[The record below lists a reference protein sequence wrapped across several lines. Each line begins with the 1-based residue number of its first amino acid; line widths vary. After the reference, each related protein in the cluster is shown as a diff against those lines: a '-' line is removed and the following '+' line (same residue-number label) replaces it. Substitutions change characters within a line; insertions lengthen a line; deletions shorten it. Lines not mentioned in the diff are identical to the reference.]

1 MKSFQKR
8 LKYLKLCL
16 ISPALEIVI
25 NIIYIVSFI
34 IIFIY
39 FFLEGKYY
47 NDNQILKFAESY
59 IDYNT
64 FNGINEADDFMNY
77 LSSLVNKLYT
87 IDINNKKLPIFIPLN
102 PIRLSQFSNKG
113 CKEEDFT
120 YSCNKNFRCVI
131 NSLATSFKHLC
142 GLRYTNKIEEF
153 NLDEIEEDDFD
164 IKKKKKEKIFLEK
177 LVTSFPGYY
186 SKYDLLNDGRVID
199 FTNDNYNENIPK
211 IQQLIND
218 KNLKFIALQINL
230 KAPSNNNYVDII
242 LGLEMNQYFHN
253 KKKIISIDVFNGY
266 RPRNNSFLFAIYI
279 FFFISTI
286 IKIIK
291 LIFEMLMK
299 FVLTMHIFSFLNE
312 VFDTLL
318 IIFAI
323 FYITLDLS
331 MLLEPDLN
339 KFESHLVYTTIRK
352 SIKIIIVFVI
362 ISIPLRF
369 LSLLSWWKWISY
381 PFIKIIK
388 VLFRMFP
395 GIFIIFIIIFA
406 FLIFFAISNY
416 LIFQD
421 IFSEYQSFYYSFINI
436 FNYKLLNKLYDK
448 NNNAKIFHNLTHSK
462 YIFII
467 LLFDYIFILI
477 SFGLLIAT
485 FVYLFKK
492 ANIIESPT
500 IDNQYIYKLK
510 KIENKLKE
518 NISNENVDLIGI
530 KKQILWLKLSNQSS
544 SLTDSNHYEII
555 LFKKS
560 NQIIAF
566 LKYLFALKPELQFK
580 NLVKK
585 LNIVVEV
592 GNYNKTMGENEVLQ
606 IDKLVDWMTFVGC
619 KILVIVYCQ
628 MNFAVNFQMK
638 LYSTYNYIKFIN
650 DKEELEKIINEKD
663 FGKFN
668 IVNDSGFTIYSS
680 HENIILNH

>member
-113 CKEEDFT
+113 CKEKDFT

-331 MLLEPDLN
+331 MLLEPDLS

>member
-518 NISNENVDLIGI
+518 NISNENIDLIGI

-606 IDKLVDWMTFVGC
+606 IDKLVDWMTYVGC

>member
-1 MKSFQKR
+1 
-8 LKYLKLCL
+8 
-16 ISPALEIVI
+16 
-25 NIIYIVSFI
+25 
-34 IIFIY
+34 
-39 FFLEGKYY
+39 
-47 NDNQILKFAESY
+47 
-59 IDYNT
+59 
-64 FNGINEADDFMNY
+64 MNY